1 MAPVYITIDPEA
13 TGRNIRV
20 LMKQNGYDI
29 DDVRTACGNV
39 SAQAVYKWLSGKS
52 LPSIDNLKILS
63 VIFGT
68 TMEGILVT
76 DENAHVFSSGSFF
89 SLLIREI

>member
-39 SAQAVYKWLSGKS
+39 SAQAV
-52 LPSIDNLKILS
+52 
-63 VIFGT
+63 
-68 TMEGILVT
+68 
-76 DENAHVFSSGSFF
+76 
-89 SLLIREI
+89 